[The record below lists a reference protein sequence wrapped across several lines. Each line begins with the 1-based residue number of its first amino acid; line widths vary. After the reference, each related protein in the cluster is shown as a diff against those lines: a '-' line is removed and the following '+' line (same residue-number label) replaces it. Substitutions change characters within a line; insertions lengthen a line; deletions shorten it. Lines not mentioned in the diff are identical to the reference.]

1 MTRPAKSSA
10 DLLALLKEEMNH
22 YADCPEGISVSVIP
36 AGSSWEFRTTAD
48 DATKS
53 SVGYGECVARIVQ
66 IGDHL
71 GKQFDLAN

>member
-1 MTRPAKSSA
+1 MTKPAKSSA

>member
-1 MTRPAKSSA
+1 MSKTAKTSA

-22 YADCPEGISVSVIP
+22 YADCPEGIIVSVIS
-36 AGSSWEFRTTAD
+36 AGDSWEFRTNAD

-53 SVGYGECVARIVQ
+53 AVGYGECVARIVQ

-71 GKQFDLAN
+71 GKQFDLKN